1 MLLRGKDLV
10 PAIKERQSKLAA
22 DLRVRGIKPKLA
34 IVQAK
39 DDPVIDTY
47 VRMKKQYGADIA
59 IGVDIHKVSQPEVAP
74 LLKKLNDDSA
84 VTGVIVQ
91 LPLPNMEQADEL
103 LNMIDSSKDV
113 DGLAEDSDFVPA
125 TPTAILNLLKGY
137 KKELKGKNV
146 VIVGRGKLVGT
157 PLRKMLEADG
167 INVTVVHSQ
176 TEQPEQ
182 IYQKADVIITA
193 TGRPGLIKSKDIKTG
208 TVVVDAGTA
217 GEGGKTVGD
226 LTGDILERDDIDV
239 SPTPGG
245 VGPLTVCALFEH
257 VLKAASSSS

>member
-1 MLLRGKDLV
+1 MLLKGKDLV
-10 PAIKERQSKLAA
+10 PEMKERQAKLAA
-22 DLRVRGIKPKLA
+22 ELATKSIKAKLA

-47 VRMKKQYGADIA
+47 VRMKKQYGADI
-59 IGVDIHKVSQPEVAP
+59 GVDVDVHKVSQAEVKE
-74 LLKKLNDDSA
+74 LIEKLNSDPA
-84 VTGVIVQ
+84 VTGIIVQ
-91 LPLPNMEQADEL
+91 LPLPNMDEADEL
-103 LNMIDSSKDV
+103 LNMIDPAKDV
-113 DGLAEDSDFVPA
+113 DGLAEDSQFVPA
-125 TPTAILNLLKGY
+125 TPTAILNLLAGY
-137 KKELKGKNV
+137 HKELQDKKV
-146 VIVGRGKLVGT
+146 VLVGRGKLVGL

-176 TEQPEQ
+176 TENPDK
-182 IYQKADVIITA
+182 IYQNADVIITA
-193 TGRPGLIKSKDIKTG
+193 TGKPGLIKSKDIKAG

-226 LTGDILERDDIDV
+226 LTKDIVERGDIDV

-257 VLKAASSSS
+257 ILKAAGK